1 MWTITTSERQLTLRD
16 DETLL
21 DGLLRTGHDVA
32 YQCKSGYCGTCRLRL
47 ISGKVSYTQMPMA
60 YIATGEILPCCC
72 RLESD
77 VSVVC
82 HLRDDGTS

>member
-1 MWTITTSERQLTLRD
+1 MWTITTSERQLILRD

-21 DGLLRTGHDVA
+21 DALLRTGHDVA
-32 YQCKSGYCGTCRLRL
+32 YQCKSGYCGTCRLQL
-47 ISGKVSYTQMPMA
+47 ISGKVSYVQMPMA
-60 YIATGEILPCCC
+60 FMAKGEILPCCC

-82 HLRDDGTS
+82 HLRDDGAS